1 MLQTLRAARVVLPAQ
16 KSTPDTF
23 LIVYNRNKKS
33 SPYGQE
39 RAHVQDFIEVF
50 FSPRDPNI
58 PYHVITWRDGGVV
71 DVAEQHNLAE
81 IATFCATAALP
92 VLCSD
97 EKIRKQLRLC
107 GIAALRELPHAPS
120 AREHET

>member
-1 MLQTLRAARVVLPAQ
+1 
-16 KSTPDTF
+16 
-23 LIVYNRNKKS
+23 VYNRSEKKTTCD
-33 SPYGQE
+33 QE
-39 RAHVQDFIEVF
+39 LAPVRDFIEVF

-58 PYHVITWRDGGVV
+58 PYHVIVWRNGGVV

-81 IATFCATAALP
+81 IAMFCANAALP

-107 GIAALRELPHAPS
+107 GVAALGELPPLQAE
-120 AREHET
+120 EHET

>member
-1 MLQTLRAARVVLPAQ
+1 VYNNGEKQPADGQELARV
-16 KSTPDTF
+16 
-23 LIVYNRNKKS
+23 R
-33 SPYGQE
+33 
-39 RAHVQDFIEVF
+39 DFIEVF

-107 GIAALRELPHAPS
+107 GISALSELSHTQAKQ
-120 AREHET
+120 HES

>member
-1 MLQTLRAARVVLPAQ
+1 MPQ
-16 KSTPDTF
+16 KIIPDTF
-23 LIVYNRNKKS
+23 LLVYNRDKKRN
-33 SPYGQE
+33 PYGQE
-39 RAHVQDFIEVF
+39 LAYVRDFIEVF

-58 PYHVITWRDGGVV
+58 PYHVITWRDGGVI

-81 IATFCATAALP
+81 IATFCAAAALP

-107 GIAALRELPHAPS
+107 GVAALSELSHAQ
-120 AREHET
+120 AAKEHET